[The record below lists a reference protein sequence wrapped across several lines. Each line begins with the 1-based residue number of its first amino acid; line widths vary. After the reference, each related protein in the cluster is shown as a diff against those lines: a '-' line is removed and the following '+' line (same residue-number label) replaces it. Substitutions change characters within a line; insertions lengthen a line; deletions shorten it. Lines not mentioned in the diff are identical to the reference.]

1 MGPLDPANQYDL
13 DGNQCPL
20 YPKRDVVCPLVC
32 VTDLS
37 ECPRLL
43 QPNCPNGKQFCLDST
58 CADQC
63 PKDLPNPCLCGE
75 TSYRDSGEMVI
86 PCRKSPTID
95 IPHYNMRN
103 GTAQTQGAC
112 LKALNTTS
120 RILNYG
126 AKPTDPVWL
135 DCSRR
140 GWNEDGDSDATETT
154 PPGFTYVEPI
164 WLALW
169 TMLGLE
175 AMVLT
180 GWTLYKQ
187 WREKAQRRGV
197 GVAVGGTTADPLAKE
212 TADSELS
219 SVEGLDREN
228 YKLTAYRTSLYGNF
242 AAYSL
247 VAISLSLVVYMFLI
261 IADYYGALLG
271 EAFALTHQTSALSS
285 QLFIISWYLMVAW
298 FITLNITRH
307 RLRNFFR
314 IQTRPAEGHFI
325 QVEQQLAP
333 LILLDDN
340 SVILRHIRRIETS
353 IKSLV
358 GWHVHVT
365 TTRIEKTAHG
375 RRYFTYQCTRYV
387 YDSVHGRFAP
397 FGFQV
402 GTTGAELLKQQSG
415 ILQGEADRRIE
426 LLGSNFIT
434 VVVPSLFNAILQE
447 FTGFFYLYQLTILL
461 LFYYYAYYE
470 IGLVDTGVVLI
481 SAFVK
486 VAIRLQS
493 EKRLKSMAEHESIC
507 QVLRDQTWRTTTTAD
522 LVPGDVYQIDVDQ
535 VVPADSV
542 VLSGNIVADE
552 SSLTGEPLPIRKFPV
567 SLDMTDFDLHTT
579 GKTNA
584 LFAGTTISQAQL
596 ELHSSRCTA
605 LVYRTG
611 TATDKGQL
619 VRKILFPSPVSFVFD
634 EQLKIVMMIL
644 ALEGLFMFG
653 LSLWLQQQNIN
664 ASWFNGMFCLAQ
676 IISPIL
682 PAALVVGQSVASTR
696 LRKQQIYCVDLPRIM
711 VAGKTQIF
719 CFDKTGT
726 LTKEGLD
733 FYGVQCVRPTLEGI
747 VDSAPRF
754 DNRTEDFPGV
764 PRLMR
769 LAMAS
774 CHAVTELNN
783 RLIGNPVDIEMF
795 RATGWDLCHPDNPDC
810 LDMAVT
816 ANERLLVLRR
826 FEFVHARMSMS
837 VAVLDTSTH
846 HVHIFVKGSFEKVR
860 DMSDPGG
867 RPADYDRV
875 TSQLARE
882 GCYVL
887 AVAHRDLG
895 PVDPDLIRTWSR
907 EDFESHVVLLGL
919 ILFKNNLKTDTA
931 DAMAE
936 LKQGSTRTVMITGD
950 TALTGVYIAQACG
963 MTPSGDRM
971 LLGDIEMDNP
981 PPDGRPSDEDG
992 PAETAYE
999 VVWRDVDTHEVVDVN
1014 RALLASVTM
1023 DSNALSSTLV
1033 GKAGPPQ
1040 VGQGLELAVTGR
1052 AFNALVERDLIREY
1066 LLNIRVF
1073 ARMTPQDKVAC
1084 VQLHMERGITAMCG
1098 DGGNDCGALRVAHV
1112 GIALSE
1118 AEASIVS
1125 PFSTSVRSIYSCVEL
1140 LRQGRAALATS
1151 FAGYKYLILYGQ
1163 TMAML
1168 KANFFYFQGSIAQS
1182 LWIFV
1187 DAFITMGMTACLALS
1202 KAAPRLAPQRPTAR
1216 LLGIETLT
1224 STVGIV
1230 LINWLFLVGGYLWLY
1245 QQTWFRC
1252 HEFDARGIDI
1262 AKWWLLGDNYESAY
1276 LAFLTMFQFI
1286 NNGAIFNFGYQFR
1299 QAWWR
1304 NYSLVAVWAAF
1315 IAMMSYV
1322 ELADPNRLGCL
1333 FRLNCGNPK
1342 VLEELGFPRPT
1353 FDIEPYNI
1361 DQGHNVF
1368 PRSARFWLWSYSI
1381 ANMAVGLLWE
1391 RAVVLG
1397 PLRTLL
1403 RRLYPQSRL
1412 QLKL

>member
-1 MGPLDPANQYDL
+1 MRSRASLLPWVLWTLYDL

-126 AKPTDPVWL
+126 AKPTDPTPPK
-135 DCSRR
+135 RP
-140 GWNEDGDSDATETT
+140 

-261 IADYYGALLG
+261 IADYYGALL
-271 EAFALTHQTSALSS
+271 AFALTHQTSALSS

-434 VVVPSLFNAILQE
+434 VAVPSLFNAILQE

-493 EKRLKSMAEHESIC
+493 EKRLKSMAEHEI
-507 QVLRDQTWRTTTTAD
+507 LRDQTWRTTTTAD

-733 FYGVQCVRPTLEGI
+733 FYGVQCVRPTLE
-747 VDSAPRF
+747 VPPRF

-1014 RALLASVTM
+1014 RALLAS
-1023 DSNALSSTLV
+1023 
-1033 GKAGPPQ
+1033 
-1040 VGQGLELAVTGR
+1040 GLELAVTGR

-1187 DAFITMGMTACLALS
+1187 DAFITMGMTACLALT
-1202 KAAPRLAPQRPTAR
+1202 PQRPTAR

-1262 AKWWLLGDNYESAY
+1262 AKCAY

-1299 QAWWR
+1299 QAC
-1304 NYSLVAVWAAF
+1304 LVAVWAAF

-1342 VLEELGFPRPT
+1342 ELGFPRPT

-1368 PRSARFWLWSYSI
+1368 PRI